1 MTEQAEWTGVGHRAG
16 LKASRG
22 LRRLSQQRRYCCPWL
37 WLSVLLAGV
46 GCGDA
51 GPAPVGSGSGGT
63 AQVGESGQPAAG
75 TGAGG
80 EKIQAGAGEIPGRQ
94 SSTAANGT
102 SGQPASGSEGEESA
116 GVFQF
121 ASMRERSGI
130 NFLQRSGNSPAKPFP
145 AANGTGCAALDVDMD
160 GQVDLYFANG
170 AEFPLRADAAGPFDR
185 LYRNLGDWRFRDI
198 SEVAG
203 IGQAGYSCGLA
214 VGDVDSDG
222 FPDLYIT
229 RYGRNLLYRNHG
241 DGTFSES
248 AVAFG
253 VADEHWGTSAAFG
266 DVNHDGLLDLY
277 VCNYGQWT
285 WETSQYCGD
294 ESRGIRMFC
303 SPTHVPPEADV
314 LYENAGDGT
323 FRDTSESSGIRG
335 VTGRGQGVLIADVDG
350 DGRTDIYVA
359 NDIHPNFLFVGG
371 EQGFQEIGE
380 QSGTAFDHVGQAQAG
395 MGLAIADVD
404 GSGTLDLF
412 VTNYQNEHNALYTN
426 LGQRTFLETG
436 LTAIPEGS
444 LPWVGWGTSFAD
456 FDLDGWPDLIVT
468 NGHTDDNLADLGRE
482 GQYQQPAG
490 LWKNTGG
497 QFQLVRGA
505 GAYFRQ
511 QHVGRGLAT
520 ADVDNDGDGDVIIS
534 HQDAQPELLRNDSC
548 PVEVLGRGIVLR
560 LIGRRANRDAV
571 AAVVTVEFGEQR
583 RMFTVYGGGSYAS
596 AADRRLLIG
605 LPGHDDVTLKVRWPD
620 GMETVTQQ
628 LPRGERLVI
637 VQDESESSAV
647 RVLRDVQ

>member
-1 MTEQAEWTGVGHRAG
+1 MTEQGKWTGVWQRVGWDKSRAVER
-16 LKASRG
+16 S
-22 LRRLSQQRRYCCPWL
+22 LSYRCCL
-37 WLSVLLAGV
+37 WQCLCLSVLFAGV

-51 GPAPVGSGSGGT
+51 APDPVVSGSGGSAPIGED
-63 AQVGESGQPAAG
+63 AQ
-75 TGAGG
+75 TD
-80 EKIQAGAGEIPGRQ
+80 AGAGTRGETTTAGAGAVSGRPN
-94 SSTAANGT
+94 STAATGVT
-102 SGQPASGSEGEESA
+102 GQQATGSEGDEA
-116 GVFQF
+116 GGVFQF
-121 ASMRERSGI
+121 ASMREQSGI
-130 NFLQRSGNSPAKPFP
+130 DFRQRSGNSPAKPFP

-160 GQVDLYFANG
+160 GRVDVCFANG
-170 AEFPLRADAAGPFDR
+170 AEFPLRADATGPFDR

-198 SEVAG
+198 SQVAG

-229 RYGRNLLYRNHG
+229 RYGRNLLYRNLG

-248 AVAFG
+248 AVSFG

-294 ESRGIRMFC
+294 EARGIRMFC

-323 FRDTSESSGIRG
+323 FRDISESSGIRG
-335 VTGRGQGVLIADVDG
+335 VTGRGQGVLMADVDG

-359 NDIHPNFLFVGG
+359 NDIHPNFLFAGG
-371 EQGFQEIGE
+371 ETGFQEIGE

-436 LTAIPEGS
+436 LTTIPEGS
-444 LPWVGWGTSFAD
+444 LPWVGWGTSFVD
-456 FDLDGWPDLIVT
+456 FDLDGWQDLIVT

-497 QFQLVRGA
+497 QFQLVRAA

-520 ADVDNDGDGDVIIS
+520 VDVDNDGDGDVVIS

-548 PVEVLGRGIVLR
+548 PTEVLARGIVLR
-560 LIGRRANRDAV
+560 LIGRRANRDAM
-571 AAVVTVEFGEQR
+571 AALVTVESGQQKR
-583 RMFTVYGGGSYAS
+583 LLTVYGGGSYAS

-605 LPGHDDVTLKVRWPD
+605 MPGDDEVTLTIRWPD
-620 GMETVTQQ
+620 GVETVTRQ
-628 LPRGERLVI
+628 LPRGEHSII
-637 VQDESESSAV
+637 VQGEPGASAV
-647 RVLRDVQ
+647 RVLRDVE

>member
-1 MTEQAEWTGVGHRAG
+1 MTEQAEWTGVVHRAG
-16 LKASRG
+16 LNESRG
-22 LRRLSQQRRYCCPWL
+22 LRRLSGQRRYRCPWL
-37 WLSVLLAGV
+37 WLSVFLASV

-51 GPAPVGSGSGGT
+51 GPAPAGSGTGGT

-80 EKIQAGAGEIPGRQ
+80 EKRKAGAGEIPGEQ
-94 SSTAANGT
+94 SSSAANGA
-102 SGQPASGSEGEESA
+102 SGQPASGSEGEESG
-116 GVFQF
+116 GVFTF
-121 ASMRERSGI
+121 ASMREQSGI
-130 NFLQRSGNSPAKPFP
+130 DFLQRSGNSPAKPFP

-160 GQVDLYFANG
+160 GRVDVCFANG
-170 AEFPLRADAAGPFDR
+170 AEFPLRADAAGPYDR
-185 LYRNLGDWRFRDI
+185 LFRNLGDWRFGDI
-198 SEVAG
+198 SQVAG

-229 RYGRNLLYRNHG
+229 RYGRNLLYRNLG

-248 AVAFG
+248 AVSFG

-294 ESRGIRMFC
+294 EARGIRMFC

-323 FRDTSESSGIRG
+323 YRDISESAGIRG
-335 VTGRGQGVLIADVDG
+335 VTGRGQGVLMADVDG
-350 DGRTDIYVA
+350 DGWTDIYVA
-359 NDIHPNFLFVGG
+359 NDIHPNFLFAGS
-371 EQGFQEIGE
+371 ETGFQEIGE

-436 LTAIPEGS
+436 LTTIPEGS
-444 LPWVGWGTSFAD
+444 LPWVGWGTSFVD
-456 FDLDGWPDLIVT
+456 FDLDGWQDLIVT

-490 LWKNTGG
+490 LWKNAGG
-497 QFQLVRGA
+497 QFQLVSAA
-505 GAYFRQ
+505 GPYFRQ

-520 ADVDNDGDGDVIIS
+520 ADLDSDGDGDVIIS

-548 PVEVLGRGIVLR
+548 PTEVLARRIDLR
-560 LIGRRANRDAV
+560 LIGRQANRDAV
-571 AAVVTVEFGEQR
+571 AALVTVESGDQKR
-583 RMFTVYGGGSYAS
+583 LLTVYGGGSYAS

-605 LPGHDDVTLKVRWPD
+605 MPGDDEVTLTIRWPD
-620 GMETVTQQ
+620 GVETVTRQ
-628 LPRGERLVI
+628 LPRGERLII
-637 VQDESESSAV
+637 VQEQPGASAV

>member
-1 MTEQAEWTGVGHRAG
+1 MTEQAEWTGVGYRAS
-16 LKASRG
+16 LNKSRG
-22 LRRLSQQRRYCCPWL
+22 LQRVSRQRRSGCPWL
-37 WLSVLLAGV
+37 WLSAILASV

-51 GPAPVGSGSGGT
+51 APAPNVSGSGET
-63 AQVGESGQPAAG
+63 AQVGEAGPSAAG
-75 TGAGG
+75 AGVDG
-80 EKIQAGAGEIPGRQ
+80 EKTKAGTGEIPGRQ
-94 SSTAANGT
+94 RSSAANGAP
-102 SGQPASGSEGEESA
+102 GQPASGSEGEESG
-116 GVFQF
+116 GVFTF
-121 ASMRERSGI
+121 VAMRERSGI
-130 NFLQRSGNSPAKPFP
+130 DFLQRSGNSPAKPFP

-160 GQVDLYFANG
+160 GQVDLCFANG
-170 AEFPLRADAAGPFDR
+170 ADFPLRADATGPFDR
-185 LYRNLGDWRFRDI
+185 LYRNLGDWRFGDI

-241 DGTFSES
+241 DGTFTES

-294 ESRGIRMFC
+294 EARGIRMFC

-323 FRDTSESSGIRG
+323 FRDISESSGIRG

-380 QSGTAFDHVGQAQAG
+380 QSGMAFDHVGQAQAG

-436 LTAIPEGS
+436 LTTIPEGS

-490 LWKNTGG
+490 LWKNAGG

-511 QHVGRGLAT
+511 QHVGRGLST
-520 ADVDNDGDGDVIIS
+520 ADLDNDGDGDVMIS

-548 PVEVLGRGIVLR
+548 PVDVLGRGIVLR

-605 LPGHDDVTLKVRWPD
+605 LPGDDDVTLKIRWPD
-620 GMETVTQQ
+620 GVETVTQQ

-637 VQDESESSAV
+637 VQEESESSAV